1 RRTMDVGH
9 GIGLTSGRGH
19 IPCIKV
25 VEIVTHIPLPL
36 SRAAPSRERRPITV
50 LRTGAP
56 ERWVSAGRMTLTSIP
71 SLARGDGRT
80 AIKNPAG
87 LTAGE
92 KGEKKKGFNYRER
105 LLFLTNFC

>member
-1 RRTMDVGH
+1 
-9 GIGLTSGRGH
+9 
-19 IPCIKV
+19 
-25 VEIVTHIPLPL
+25 
-36 SRAAPSRERRPITV
+36 
-50 LRTGAP
+50 
-56 ERWVSAGRMTLTSIP
+56 MTLTSIP